1 MAITC
6 TEGDVK
12 ISEFGSV
19 RSKQSQTI
27 SLQEYVNKVRSDTFK
42 AQVEEYRRLADQP
55 GHEAEAQAV
64 KDRMPCIVPAGVC
77 SGGHAVKNLVKHS
90 GLLQIDMDHTLLRT
104 AEVCRLLCE
113 LPYVTVVHKSFSQ
126 NGVRAFVRVAAEDV
140 MRNYEQLYAA
150 VGEAVSR
157 HAAHNYDSKCKILT
171 QPSFYSWDANA
182 YYNPDAETFKMQWGE
197 ETAPETGTI
206 SETAADAGG
215 AVSRGIISEATD
227 SGRTVS
233 GGAISEVTDSKR
245 TDSGVTNS
253 EKSVSEK
260 SVSGTAASGTA
271 ASGTAVSGTTAPGF
285 LVQFLNDFE
294 HRNPFRR
301 GERND
306 LALKLGRVSRSKGF
320 SKKELEEVIS
330 LFIRRYAATDF
341 TAEDIRQRITAG
353 YQFIDSLPQKTE
365 IPGEGSNRVHFPYD
379 PAEPPDAGSE
389 EEDLLEKNN
398 ELRAQS
404 PYIPDSAYSGLPQ
417 FLKDCVQYASDPRER
432 DIILLGSLNCC
443 SALFPGVSFFYKN
456 ALYSSHF
463 YHALVANAA
472 AGKGVVAFILSLL
485 DATQEYYDRQRRDQK
500 KAFEKAQMAWE
511 AEVHQ
516 ALREHRSPDS
526 DKKPEEPKAK
536 YLKTSSTTSKSR
548 LLEQL
553 ATNGELGCH
562 MSSTEINTLI
572 SSLAQDYG
580 KYEDILC
587 KAAHHEE
594 ISQSYKIDGDPI
606 VVPRPHLALIMSGTP
621 EQFTGFFRSH
631 ENGLYSRF
639 LIYTRQLNPH
649 WETCAPGEGRVDLR
663 EHFHTLGKKLFEM
676 HKLLL
681 ESPTLV
687 TFTPGQ
693 WERHTQQFGVWLKSA
708 LVEGKEFPTSI
719 VFRHGLLAMRL
730 ASILTIFRKWDD
742 YRYAKEYCCTDADF
756 DTAMQIIATVIE
768 HSLLLGTSL
777 PDTGHPPVA
786 MRKFHQFE
794 DVLKKLP
801 RIFSYIDFINAAKEL
816 GISVSTAKRY
826 LRKAVEQELV
836 VKQKDK
842 YRKRKKG
849 KVNRGYKE
857 MNPK

>member
-104 AEVCRLLCE
+104 TEVCRLLCE

-171 QPSFYSWDANA
+171 QPSFYSWDADA

-260 SVSGTAASGTA
+260 SVSGIA

-663 EHFHTLGKKLFEM
+663 EHFRTLGKKLFEM

-801 RIFSYIDFINAAKEL
+801 RIFSYIDFINSAKEL

-842 YRKRKKG
+842 YRKRRKRQG
-849 KVNRGYKE
+849 KQGL
-857 MNPK
+857 

>member
-104 AEVCRLLCE
+104 TEVCRLLCE

-171 QPSFYSWDANA
+171 QPSFYSWDADA

-260 SVSGTAASGTA
+260 SVSGIA

-621 EQFTGFFRSH
+621 EQFTGFRSH

-801 RIFSYIDFINAAKEL
+801 RIFSYIDFINSAKEL

-842 YRKRKKG
+842 YRKRRKRQG
-849 KVNRGYKE
+849 KQGL
-857 MNPK
+857 

>member
-6 TEGDVK
+6 TEGEVK

-27 SLQEYVNKVRSDTFK
+27 SLQEYVNKVRSNTFK
-42 AQVEEYRRLADQP
+42 AQVEEYRRLAALP
-55 GHEAEAQAV
+55 GHEAEAQRV
-64 KDRMPCIVPAGVC
+64 KDGMPCIVPAGVC

-227 SGRTVS
+227 SGKAVS

-260 SVSGTAASGTA
+260 SVSGIA

-842 YRKRKKG
+842 YRKRRKRQG
-849 KVNRGYKE
+849 KQGL
-857 MNPK
+857 

>member
-104 AEVCRLLCE
+104 TEVCRLLCE

-171 QPSFYSWDANA
+171 QPSFYSWDADA

-260 SVSGTAASGTA
+260 SVSGIA

-639 LIYTRQLNPH
+639 LIYPRQLNPH

-801 RIFSYIDFINAAKEL
+801 RIFSYIDFINSAKEL

-842 YRKRKKG
+842 YRKRRKRQG
-849 KVNRGYKE
+849 KQGL
-857 MNPK
+857 

>member
-1 MAITC
+1 M
-6 TEGDVK
+6 K

-27 SLQEYVNKVRSDTFK
+27 SLQEYVNKVRSNTFK
-42 AQVEEYRRLADQP
+42 AQVEEYRRLAALP
-55 GHEAEAQAV
+55 GHEAEAQRV
-64 KDRMPCIVPAGVC
+64 KDGMPCIVPAGVC

-171 QPSFYSWDANA
+171 QPSFYSWDADA

-197 ETAPETGTI
+197 ETGKETGTI
-206 SETAADAGG
+206 SETAANAGRT
-215 AVSRGIISEATD
+215 VSRGIISEVTDSGKAVSGGAISEVTD

-233 GGAISEVTDSKR
+233 GGAISGV

-253 EKSVSEK
+253 EKS
-260 SVSGTAASGTA
+260 ASGA
-271 ASGTAVSGTTAPGF
+271 TAPGF

-842 YRKRKKG
+842 YRKRRKRQG
-849 KVNRGYKE
+849 KQGL
-857 MNPK
+857 

>member
-1 MAITC
+1 M
-6 TEGDVK
+6 K

-27 SLQEYVNKVRSDTFK
+27 SLQEYVNKVRSNTFK
-42 AQVEEYRRLADQP
+42 AQVEEYRRLAALP
-55 GHEAEAQAV
+55 GHEAEAQRV
-64 KDRMPCIVPAGVC
+64 KDGMPCIVPAGVC

-140 MRNYEQLYAA
+140 MRNYEQLYAV

-171 QPSFYSWDANA
+171 QPSFYSWDADA

-197 ETAPETGTI
+197 ETGKEAGTI

-215 AVSRGIISEATD
+215 AVSRGIISEVTDSGKAVSGGAISEVTD

-233 GGAISEVTDSKR
+233 GGAISGV

-253 EKSVSEK
+253 EKS
-260 SVSGTAASGTA
+260 ASGA
-271 ASGTAVSGTTAPGF
+271 TAPGF

-379 PAEPPDAGSE
+379 PAEPPDAGSD

-432 DIILLGSLNCC
+432 DITLLGSLNCC

-842 YRKRKKG
+842 YRKRRKRPG
-849 KVNRGYKE
+849 KQGL
-857 MNPK
+857 

>member
-6 TEGDVK
+6 TEGEVK
-12 ISEFGSV
+12 ISEFGSD

-27 SLQEYVNKVRSDTFK
+27 SLQEYVNKVRSNTFK
-42 AQVEEYRRLADQP
+42 AQVEEYRRLAALP
-55 GHEAEAQAV
+55 GHEAEAQRV
-64 KDRMPCIVPAGVC
+64 KDGMPCIVPAGVC

-171 QPSFYSWDANA
+171 QPSFYSWDADA

-197 ETAPETGTI
+197 ETGKEAGTI
-206 SETAADAGG
+206 SETAANAGG
-215 AVSRGIISEATD
+215 TVSRGIISEVTDSGKAVSGGAISEVTD

-233 GGAISEVTDSKR
+233 GGAISGVTDS
-245 TDSGVTNS
+245 
-253 EKSVSEK
+253 EKS
-260 SVSGTAASGTA
+260 ASGA
-271 ASGTAVSGTTAPGF
+271 TAPGF

-432 DIILLGSLNCC
+432 DITLLGSLNCC

-485 DATQEYYDRQRRDQK
+485 DATQEYYDRQHRDQK

-681 ESPTLV
+681 ESPPLV

-842 YRKRKKG
+842 YRKRRKRPG
-849 KVNRGYKE
+849 KQGL
-857 MNPK
+857 

>member
-1 MAITC
+1 M
-6 TEGDVK
+6 K

-27 SLQEYVNKVRSDTFK
+27 SLQEYVNKVRSNTFK
-42 AQVEEYRRLADQP
+42 AKVEEYRRLAALP
-55 GHEAEAQAV
+55 GHEAEAQRV
-64 KDRMPCIVPAGVC
+64 KDGMPCIVPAGVC

-104 AEVCRLLCE
+104 TEVCRLLCE

-157 HAAHNYDSKCKILT
+157 QAAHNYDSKCKILT
-171 QPSFYSWDANA
+171 QPSFYSWDADA

-197 ETAPETGTI
+197 ETGKETGTI
-206 SETAADAGG
+206 SETAANAGG
-215 AVSRGIISEATD
+215 TVSRGIISEVTDSGKAVSGGAISEVTD

-233 GGAISEVTDSKR
+233 GGAIS
-245 TDSGVTNS
+245 GVTNS
-253 EKSVSEK
+253 EKS
-260 SVSGTAASGTA
+260 ASGA
-271 ASGTAVSGTTAPGF
+271 TAPGF

-320 SKKELEEVIS
+320 SKKELEEVIN

-432 DIILLGSLNCC
+432 DITLLGSLNCC

-842 YRKRKKG
+842 YRKRRKRQG
-849 KVNRGYKE
+849 KQGL
-857 MNPK
+857 

>member
-104 AEVCRLLCE
+104 TEVCRLLCE

-171 QPSFYSWDANA
+171 QPSFYSWDADA

-215 AVSRGIISEATD
+215 AVSRG
-227 SGRTVS
+227 
-233 GGAISEVTDSKR
+233 AISEVTDSKR

-260 SVSGTAASGTA
+260 SVSGIA

-404 PYIPDSAYSGLPQ
+404 PYIPDRRIQRSAPI
-417 FLKDCVQYASDPRER
+417 PER
-432 DIILLGSLNCC
+432 LCAIRFRP
-443 SALFPGVSFFYKN
+443 ARTR
-456 ALYSSHF
+456 H
-463 YHALVANAA
+463 H
-472 AGKGVVAFILSLL
+472 
-485 DATQEYYDRQRRDQK
+485 T
-500 KAFEKAQMAWE
+500 AW
-511 AEVHQ
+511 Q
-516 ALREHRSPDS
+516 P
-526 DKKPEEPKAK
+526 
-536 YLKTSSTTSKSR
+536 
-548 LLEQL
+548 
-553 ATNGELGCH
+553 
-562 MSSTEINTLI
+562 
-572 SSLAQDYG
+572 
-580 KYEDILC
+580 
-587 KAAHHEE
+587 
-594 ISQSYKIDGDPI
+594 
-606 VVPRPHLALIMSGTP
+606 
-621 EQFTGFFRSH
+621 
-631 ENGLYSRF
+631 
-639 LIYTRQLNPH
+639 
-649 WETCAPGEGRVDLR
+649 
-663 EHFHTLGKKLFEM
+663 
-676 HKLLL
+676 
-681 ESPTLV
+681 
-687 TFTPGQ
+687 
-693 WERHTQQFGVWLKSA
+693 
-708 LVEGKEFPTSI
+708 
-719 VFRHGLLAMRL
+719 
-730 ASILTIFRKWDD
+730 
-742 YRYAKEYCCTDADF
+742 
-756 DTAMQIIATVIE
+756 
-768 HSLLLGTSL
+768 
-777 PDTGHPPVA
+777 
-786 MRKFHQFE
+786 
-794 DVLKKLP
+794 
-801 RIFSYIDFINAAKEL
+801 
-816 GISVSTAKRY
+816 
-826 LRKAVEQELV
+826 
-836 VKQKDK
+836 
-842 YRKRKKG
+842 
-849 KVNRGYKE
+849 
-857 MNPK
+857 

>member
-197 ETAPETGTI
+197 ETGKETGTI
-206 SETAADAGG
+206 SETAANAGRT
-215 AVSRGIISEATD
+215 VSRGIISEVTDSGKAVSGGAISEVTD

-233 GGAISEVTDSKR
+233 GGAISGV

-253 EKSVSEK
+253 EKS
-260 SVSGTAASGTA
+260 ASGA
-271 ASGTAVSGTTAPGF
+271 TAPGF

-432 DIILLGSLNCC
+432 DITLLGSLNCC

-842 YRKRKKG
+842 YRKRRKRQG
-849 KVNRGYKE
+849 KQGL
-857 MNPK
+857 

>member
-1 MAITC
+1 M
-6 TEGDVK
+6 K

-27 SLQEYVNKVRSDTFK
+27 SLQEYVNKVRSNTFK
-42 AQVEEYRRLADQP
+42 AQVEEYRRLAALP
-55 GHEAEAQAV
+55 GHEAEAQRV
-64 KDRMPCIVPAGVC
+64 KDGMPCIVPAGVC

-171 QPSFYSWDANA
+171 QPSFYSWDADA

-197 ETAPETGTI
+197 ETGKEAGTI

-215 AVSRGIISEATD
+215 AVSRGIISEVTDSGKAVSGGAISEVTD

-233 GGAISEVTDSKR
+233 GGAISGVTDS
-245 TDSGVTNS
+245 
-253 EKSVSEK
+253 EKS
-260 SVSGTAASGTA
+260 ASGA
-271 ASGTAVSGTTAPGF
+271 TAPGF

-432 DIILLGSLNCC
+432 DITLLGSLNCC

-842 YRKRKKG
+842 YRKRRKRQG
-849 KVNRGYKE
+849 KQGL
-857 MNPK
+857 

>member
-1 MAITC
+1 M
-6 TEGDVK
+6 K

-27 SLQEYVNKVRSDTFK
+27 SLQEYVNKVRSNTFK
-42 AQVEEYRRLADQP
+42 AQVEEYRRLAALP
-55 GHEAEAQAV
+55 GHEAEAQRV
-64 KDRMPCIVPAGVC
+64 KDGMPCIVPAGVC

-171 QPSFYSWDANA
+171 QPSFYSWDADA

-197 ETAPETGTI
+197 ETGKEAGTI
-206 SETAADAGG
+206 SETAANAGG
-215 AVSRGIISEATD
+215 TVSRGIISEVTDSGKAVSGGAISEVTD

-233 GGAISEVTDSKR
+233 GGAISGV

-253 EKSVSEK
+253 EKS
-260 SVSGTAASGTA
+260 ASGA
-271 ASGTAVSGTTAPGF
+271 TAPGF

-353 YQFIDSLPQKTE
+353 YQSIDSLPQKTE

-842 YRKRKKG
+842 YRKRRKRQG
-849 KVNRGYKE
+849 KQGL
-857 MNPK
+857 

>member
-197 ETAPETGTI
+197 ETGKETGTI
-206 SETAADAGG
+206 SETAANAGRT
-215 AVSRGIISEATD
+215 VSRGIISEVTDSGKAVSGGAISEVTD

-233 GGAISEVTDSKR
+233 GGAISGV

-253 EKSVSEK
+253 EKS
-260 SVSGTAASGTA
+260 ASGA
-271 ASGTAVSGTTAPGF
+271 TAPGF

-432 DIILLGSLNCC
+432 DITLLGSLNCC

-681 ESPTLV
+681 ESPT
-687 TFTPGQ
+687 FTPGQ

-842 YRKRKKG
+842 YRKRRKRQG
-849 KVNRGYKE
+849 KQGL
-857 MNPK
+857 

>member
-1 MAITC
+1 M
-6 TEGDVK
+6 K

>member
-1 MAITC
+1 M
-6 TEGDVK
+6 K
-12 ISEFGSV
+12 ISEFVSV

-104 AEVCRLLCE
+104 TEVCRLLCE

-171 QPSFYSWDANA
+171 QPSFYSWDADA

-215 AVSRGIISEATD
+215 AVSRGIISEVTD
-227 SGRTVS
+227 SGKAVS

-260 SVSGTAASGTA
+260 SVSGTAVSGIAASGTA
-271 ASGTAVSGTTAPGF
+271 VSGTAVSGTTAPGF

-320 SKKELEEVIS
+320 SKKELEEVIN

-681 ESPTLV
+681 DSPTLV

-842 YRKRKKG
+842 YRKRRKRQG
-849 KVNRGYKE
+849 K
-857 MNPK
+857 

>member
-182 YYNPDAETFKMQWGE
+182 YYNPDAETFRMQWGE

-271 ASGTAVSGTTAPGF
+271 VSGTTAPGF
-285 LVQFLNDFE
+285 LMQFLNDFE

-663 EHFHTLGKKLFEM
+663 EHFNTLGKKLFEM

-842 YRKRKKG
+842 YRKRRKRQG
-849 KVNRGYKE
+849 KQGL
-857 MNPK
+857 

>member
-104 AEVCRLLCE
+104 TEVCRLLCE

-171 QPSFYSWDANA
+171 QPSFYSWDADA

-260 SVSGTAASGTA
+260 SVSGIA

-320 SKKELEEVIS
+320 SKKGLEEVIS

-801 RIFSYIDFINAAKEL
+801 RIFSYIDFINSAKEL

-842 YRKRKKG
+842 YRKRRKRQG
-849 KVNRGYKE
+849 KQGL
-857 MNPK
+857 

>member
-1 MAITC
+1 M
-6 TEGDVK
+6 K

-182 YYNPDAETFKMQWGE
+182 YYNPDAETFRMQWGE

-227 SGRTVS
+227 S
-233 GGAISEVTDSKR
+233 KR

-271 ASGTAVSGTTAPGF
+271 VSGTTAPGF
-285 LVQFLNDFE
+285 LMQFLNDFE

-842 YRKRKKG
+842 YRKRRKRQG
-849 KVNRGYKE
+849 KQGL
-857 MNPK
+857 

>member
-182 YYNPDAETFKMQWGE
+182 YYNPDAETFRMQWGE

-271 ASGTAVSGTTAPGF
+271 VSGTTAPGF
-285 LVQFLNDFE
+285 LMQFLNDFE

-693 WERHTQQFGVWLKSA
+693 WGRHTQQFGVWLKSA

-842 YRKRKKG
+842 YRKRRKRQG
-849 KVNRGYKE
+849 KQGL
-857 MNPK
+857 

>member
-171 QPSFYSWDANA
+171 QPSFYSWDADA

-215 AVSRGIISEATD
+215 AVSRGIISEVTDSGKAVSGGAISEVTD

-233 GGAISEVTDSKR
+233 GGAISGVTDL
-245 TDSGVTNS
+245 GVTNS
-253 EKSVSEK
+253 EKS
-260 SVSGTAASGTA
+260 A
-271 ASGTAVSGTTAPGF
+271 SGTTAPGF

-432 DIILLGSLNCC
+432 DITLLGSLNCC

-681 ESPTLV
+681 DSPTLV

-842 YRKRKKG
+842 YRKRRKRQG
-849 KVNRGYKE
+849 KQGL
-857 MNPK
+857 

>member
-6 TEGDVK
+6 TEGEVK

-27 SLQEYVNKVRSDTFK
+27 SLQEYVNKVRSNTFK
-42 AQVEEYRRLADQP
+42 AQVEEYRRLAALP
-55 GHEAEAQAV
+55 GHEAEAQRV
-64 KDRMPCIVPAGVC
+64 KDGMPCIVPAGVC

-140 MRNYEQLYAA
+140 MLNYEQLYAA

-171 QPSFYSWDANA
+171 QPSFYSWDADA

-197 ETAPETGTI
+197 ETGKEAGTI
-206 SETAADAGG
+206 SETAANAGG
-215 AVSRGIISEATD
+215 TVSRGIISEVTDSGKAVSGGAISEVTD

-233 GGAISEVTDSKR
+233 GGAISEVTDS
-245 TDSGVTNS
+245 GVTNS
-253 EKSVSEK
+253 EKS
-260 SVSGTAASGTA
+260 ASGA
-271 ASGTAVSGTTAPGF
+271 TAPGF

-432 DIILLGSLNCC
+432 DITLLGSLNCC

-842 YRKRKKG
+842 YRKRRKRQG
-849 KVNRGYKE
+849 KQGL
-857 MNPK
+857 

>member
-6 TEGDVK
+6 TEGEVK

-27 SLQEYVNKVRSDTFK
+27 SLQEYVNKVRSNTFK
-42 AQVEEYRRLADQP
+42 AQVEEYRRLAALP
-55 GHEAEAQAV
+55 GHEAEAQRV
-64 KDRMPCIVPAGVC
+64 KDGMPCIVPAGVC

-171 QPSFYSWDANA
+171 QPSFYSWDADA

-197 ETAPETGTI
+197 ETGKETGTI
-206 SETAADAGG
+206 SETAANAGG
-215 AVSRGIISEATD
+215 TVSRGIISEVTDSGKAVSGGAISEVTD

-233 GGAISEVTDSKR
+233 GGAIS
-245 TDSGVTNS
+245 GVTNS
-253 EKSVSEK
+253 EKS
-260 SVSGTAASGTA
+260 ASGA
-271 ASGTAVSGTTAPGF
+271 TAPGF

-432 DIILLGSLNCC
+432 DITLLGSLNCC

-681 ESPTLV
+681 DSPTLV

-842 YRKRKKG
+842 YRKRRKRQG
-849 KVNRGYKE
+849 KQGL
-857 MNPK
+857 

>member
-42 AQVEEYRRLADQP
+42 AQGEEYRRLADQP
-55 GHEAEAQAV
+55 GHEVEAQAV

-171 QPSFYSWDANA
+171 QPSFYSWDADA

-197 ETAPETGTI
+197 ETGKETGTI
-206 SETAADAGG
+206 SETAANAGG
-215 AVSRGIISEATD
+215 TVSRGIISEVTD
-227 SGRTVS
+227 SGKAVS
-233 GGAISEVTDSKR
+233 GGAISGV

-253 EKSVSEK
+253 EKS
-260 SVSGTAASGTA
+260 ASGA
-271 ASGTAVSGTTAPGF
+271 TAPGF
-285 LVQFLNDFE
+285 LTQFLNDFE

-432 DIILLGSLNCC
+432 DITLLGSLNCC

-842 YRKRKKG
+842 YRKRRKRQG
-849 KVNRGYKE
+849 KQGL
-857 MNPK
+857 

>member
-1 MAITC
+1 M
-6 TEGDVK
+6 K

-27 SLQEYVNKVRSDTFK
+27 SLQEYVNKVRSNTFK
-42 AQVEEYRRLADQP
+42 AQVEEYRRLAALP
-55 GHEAEAQAV
+55 GHEAEAQRV
-64 KDRMPCIVPAGVC
+64 KDGMPCIVPAGVC

-171 QPSFYSWDANA
+171 QPSFYSWDADA

-197 ETAPETGTI
+197 ETGKEAGTI
-206 SETAADAGG
+206 SETAANAGG
-215 AVSRGIISEATD
+215 TVSRGAISGVTD
-227 SGRTVS
+227 SGKAVS
-233 GGAISEVTDSKR
+233 GGAISEVTDS
-245 TDSGVTNS
+245 GVTDS
-253 EKSVSEK
+253 EKS
-260 SVSGTAASGTA
+260 ASGA
-271 ASGTAVSGTTAPGF
+271 TAPGF

-320 SKKELEEVIS
+320 SKKELEEVIN

-801 RIFSYIDFINAAKEL
+801 KIFSYIDFINAAKEL

-842 YRKRKKG
+842 YRKRRKRPG
-849 KVNRGYKE
+849 KQGL
-857 MNPK
+857 

>member
-90 GLLQIDMDHTLLRT
+90 GLLQIDMEHTLLRT

-197 ETAPETGTI
+197 ETGKETGTI
-206 SETAADAGG
+206 SETAANAGRT
-215 AVSRGIISEATD
+215 VSRGIISEVTDSGKAVSGGAISEVTD

-233 GGAISEVTDSKR
+233 GGAISGV

-253 EKSVSEK
+253 EKS
-260 SVSGTAASGTA
+260 ASGA
-271 ASGTAVSGTTAPGF
+271 TAPGF

-432 DIILLGSLNCC
+432 DITLLGSLNCC

-842 YRKRKKG
+842 YRKRRKRQG
-849 KVNRGYKE
+849 KQGL
-857 MNPK
+857 

>member
-157 HAAHNYDSKCKILT
+157 HAAHNYGSKCKILT

-182 YYNPDAETFKMQWGE
+182 YYNPDAETFRMQWGE

-271 ASGTAVSGTTAPGF
+271 VSGTTAPGF
-285 LVQFLNDFE
+285 LMQFLNDFE

-842 YRKRKKG
+842 YRKRRKRQG
-849 KVNRGYKE
+849 KQGL
-857 MNPK
+857 

>member
-6 TEGDVK
+6 TEGEVK

-42 AQVEEYRRLADQP
+42 AQVEEYRRLAALP
-55 GHEAEAQAV
+55 GHEAEAQRV
-64 KDRMPCIVPAGVC
+64 KDGMPCIVPAGVC

-182 YYNPDAETFKMQWGE
+182 YYNPDAETFRMQWGE

-233 GGAISEVTDSKR
+233 GGAISEVTDPKR

-260 SVSGTAASGTA
+260 SVSGIAASGTA
-271 ASGTAVSGTTAPGF
+271 VSGTAVSGTTAPGF

-693 WERHTQQFGVWLKSA
+693 WERHTHQFGVWLKSA

-842 YRKRKKG
+842 YRKRRKRQG
-849 KVNRGYKE
+849 KQGL
-857 MNPK
+857 

>member
-104 AEVCRLLCE
+104 TEVCRLLCE

-157 HAAHNYDSKCKILT
+157 QAAHNYDSKCKILT
-171 QPSFYSWDANA
+171 QPSFYSWDADA

-197 ETAPETGTI
+197 ETGKEAGTI
-206 SETAADAGG
+206 SETAANAGG
-215 AVSRGIISEATD
+215 TVSRGIISEVTDSGKAVSGGAISEVTD

-233 GGAISEVTDSKR
+233 GGAISGV

-253 EKSVSEK
+253 EKS
-260 SVSGTAASGTA
+260 ASGA
-271 ASGTAVSGTTAPGF
+271 TAPGF
-285 LVQFLNDFE
+285 LTQFLNDFE

-320 SKKELEEVIS
+320 SKKELEEVIN

-404 PYIPDSAYSGLPQ
+404 PYIPDSVYSGLPQ

-432 DIILLGSLNCC
+432 DITLLGSLNCC

-472 AGKGVVAFILSLL
+472 AGKGVVAFILNLL

-842 YRKRKKG
+842 YRKRRKRQG
-849 KVNRGYKE
+849 KQGL
-857 MNPK
+857 

>member
-104 AEVCRLLCE
+104 TEVCRLLCE

-171 QPSFYSWDANA
+171 QPSFYSWDADA

-260 SVSGTAASGTA
+260 SVSGIA

-353 YQFIDSLPQKTE
+353 YQFIDSLPQKTK

-801 RIFSYIDFINAAKEL
+801 RIFSYIDFINSAKEL

-842 YRKRKKG
+842 YRKRRKRQG
-849 KVNRGYKE
+849 KQGL
-857 MNPK
+857 

>member
-6 TEGDVK
+6 TEGEVK

-27 SLQEYVNKVRSDTFK
+27 SLQEYVNKVRSNTFK
-42 AQVEEYRRLADQP
+42 AQVEEYRRLAALP
-55 GHEAEAQAV
+55 GHEAEAQRV
-64 KDRMPCIVPAGVC
+64 KDGMPCIVPAGVC

-104 AEVCRLLCE
+104 TEVCRLLCE

-171 QPSFYSWDANA
+171 QPSFYSWDADA

-197 ETAPETGTI
+197 ETGKET
-206 SETAADAGG
+206 DA
-215 AVSRGIISEATD
+215 ATD
-227 SGRTVS
+227 SEEAVS
-233 GGAISEVTDSKR
+233 ASETTAGAAA
-245 TDSGVTNS
+245 NS
-253 EKSVSEK
+253 E
-260 SVSGTAASGTA
+260 GTATSGASASSARA
-271 ASGTAVSGTTAPGF
+271 AAPGF
-285 LVQFLNDFE
+285 LTQFLNDFE

-379 PAEPPDAGSE
+379 PAEPSDAGSE

-432 DIILLGSLNCC
+432 DITLLGSLNCC

-693 WERHTQQFGVWLKSA
+693 RERHTQQFGVWLKSA

-842 YRKRKKG
+842 YRKRRKRQG
-849 KVNRGYKE
+849 KQGL
-857 MNPK
+857 